1 MAFTGHISQE
11 ASVVITEEV
20 SACIDCSQNQWIP
33 QQLAIHRCQMRWQLL
48 RRSGQ
53 EQKDHQALY
62 LRFRLTGL
70 AFDKTGIAVGAKQ
83 GIDGLGHRLQSQVL
97 IIALAILGIFGE
109 EKTGEN
115 FESKAILVAC
125 HKGRCLRTPWLLKV
139 QIHSDRTAT
148 VVQVAVD
155 LHERR
160 CDRKGFTMKIRL
172 QNNIHQKSHGF

>member
-1 MAFTGHISQE
+1 MGEIVQQIS
-11 ASVVITEEV
+11 A
-20 SACIDCSQNQWIP
+20 
-33 QQLAIHRCQMRWQLL
+33 
-48 RRSGQ
+48 
-53 EQKDHQALY
+53 
-62 LRFRLTGL
+62 
-70 AFDKTGIAVGAKQ
+70 
-83 GIDGLGHRLQSQVL
+83 
-97 IIALAILGIFGE
+97 IIAAATLAILGIFGE

-172 QNNIHQKSHGF
+172 QNNIHQKSHGFLSQRSFKSQRKKLGEFPSFLFSSSMIPMEIERTGW